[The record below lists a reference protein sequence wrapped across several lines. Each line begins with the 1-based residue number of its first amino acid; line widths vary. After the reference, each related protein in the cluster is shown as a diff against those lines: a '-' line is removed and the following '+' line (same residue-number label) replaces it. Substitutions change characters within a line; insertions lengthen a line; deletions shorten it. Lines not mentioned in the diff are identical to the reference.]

1 MKGTILI
8 PRDKR
13 GFAVAHRFE
22 GGEHR
27 FEVSVGSS
35 FNELYW
41 DETARELAS
50 PRRHR
55 ELRKVLADHGADW
68 LLEYMPTLISDNAR
82 VTSTDLVNLASA
94 QR

>member
-1 MKGTILI
+1 MIGTILI
-8 PRDKR
+8 PRDGR

-22 GGEHR
+22 DGEHR

-41 DETARELAS
+41 DETAKELAS

-55 ELRKVLADHGADW
+55 ELRKVMADHGAGW
-68 LLEYMPTLISDNAR
+68 LLEYMPKLSSDNAH
-82 VTSTDLVNLASA
+82 VTSTDLVQLASL

>member
-8 PRDKR
+8 PRDGR
-13 GFAVAHRFE
+13 GFVVAHRFE
-22 GGEHR
+22 SGEHR

-41 DETARELAS
+41 DETAKDLAS
-50 PRRHR
+50 PRRSR
-55 ELRKVLADHGADW
+55 EIRKVLADHGAGW
-68 LLEYMPTLISDNAR
+68 LLEYLPTLSNDDAN
-82 VTSTDLVNLASA
+82 VTSTDLVELASK